1 MVLGEG
7 ASDIGARAD
16 RISELT
22 PGVAFVR
29 VEGTREL
36 RRVRASFISD
46 SDIAGVVTQGAR
58 RSQSPSSTDQK
69 GGEAA

>member
-1 MVLGEG
+1 
-7 ASDIGARAD
+7 
-16 RISELT
+16 
-22 PGVAFVR
+22 VR